1 MFKKCYRKD
10 AIMHKISK
18 KILLFFIAFI
28 ALQGVSFA
36 EVLEFA
42 QISDVHYSL
51 DDKTM
56 DKYLYFLSLS
66 LKKRNPDFA
75 IFLGDNVDKSREED
89 VIGFMRAIHSI
100 KVPYYIVLGKND
112 AHKLSGLEKE
122 TYLDIVTTFNSN
134 QEDALK
140 YYYFKPNS
148 DFICVVL
155 DDNPDF
161 AKSEHGQID
170 DEQLQWLEKLLI
182 KYPKKIFLI
191 FHHCPLMPPRVEY
204 KLSMLDTEKY
214 QELLKKYNN
223 ILLISSGHYH
233 QEAVQTDENGIR
245 HISAPAF
252 KDIPHSYQ
260 IIKIIYDEKTYK
272 SPKDIQVVVS
282 RVRV

>member
-1 MFKKCYRKD
+1 
-10 AIMHKISK
+10 MHKLSK
-18 KILLFFIAFI
+18 KILLFFITCLV
-28 ALQGVSFA
+28 LQGASFA

-51 DDKTM
+51 EDKSM

-89 VIGFMRAIHSI
+89 VIGFMRAIHPI

-122 TYLDIVTTFNSN
+122 TYLDIVTTFNRN
-134 QEDALK
+134 QEDTLR

-161 AKSEHGQID
+161 APSKHGQIA
-170 DEQLQWLEKLLI
+170 DEQILWLEKLLI
-182 KYPKKIFLI
+182 KYPKKLFLI

-204 KLSMLDTEKY
+204 KLSMLNTEKY

-233 QEAVQTDENGIR
+233 QEAVQTDDNGIR

-272 SPKDIQVVVS
+272 SPKDIQIVVS